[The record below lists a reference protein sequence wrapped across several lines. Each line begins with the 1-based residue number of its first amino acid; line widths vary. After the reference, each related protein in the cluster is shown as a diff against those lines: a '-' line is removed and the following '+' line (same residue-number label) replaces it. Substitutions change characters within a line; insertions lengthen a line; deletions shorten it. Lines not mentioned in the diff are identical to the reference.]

1 MEFGKLQS
9 DLYNLQVRSDPYM
22 PLLTKL
28 HLIKC
33 AVNFFLAKKMV
44 YIKLHCSYSSW
55 SFFLSNKSWVFF
67 IQSHVTCSACAP
79 ATLVFFLI
87 VFSVENQMR
96 SFRDVLL
103 N

>member
-44 YIKLHCSYSSW
+44 YIKLYIVATLVGHFFCSIKAVY
-55 SFFLSNKSWVFF
+55 FLSNRMLLVL
-67 IQSHVTCSACAP
+67 HVH
-79 ATLVFFLI
+79 
-87 VFSVENQMR
+87 
-96 SFRDVLL
+96 LL
-103 N
+103 L